1 MSFWRRNIWYS
12 SWAEVSGMNADS
24 SDSMRRHVW
33 GMYLSR
39 TVVRTTR
46 LVYTTRNDRTIR
58 LEPSARDLIIKL
70 KFKKMGVA
78 GNVSSACGEENK
90 RIACA
95 CAEISSRTQVKRD
108 ALNVCFLTKSRR
120 QNWFWAKCQAFRVS
134 LLCTGISTNTHAQGV
149 EQV

>member
-1 MSFWRRNIWYS
+1 YS

-78 GNVSSACGEENK
+78 G
-90 RIACA
+90 
-95 CAEISSRTQVKRD
+95 
-108 ALNVCFLTKSRR
+108 
-120 QNWFWAKCQAFRVS
+120 
-134 LLCTGISTNTHAQGV
+134 
-149 EQV
+149 